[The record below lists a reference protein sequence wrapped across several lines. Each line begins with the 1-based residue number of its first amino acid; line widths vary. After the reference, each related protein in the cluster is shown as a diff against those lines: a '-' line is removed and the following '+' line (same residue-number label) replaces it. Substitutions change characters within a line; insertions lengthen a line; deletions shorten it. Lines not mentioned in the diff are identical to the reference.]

1 MPELDFTPATRLMAS
16 LVANTSVGQLTDPT
30 PCTQYVVGDLVDHI
44 GALTVA
50 FRLAADKELGDVGAP
65 PLGDA
70 TRLGDDWR
78 TRIPAELERLA
89 EAWGNEDAW
98 SGMTRAGG
106 IDMPGEVAAFVAID
120 ELVVHGWDLARA
132 TAQSFDAD
140 TDSVNAAFNFVEQ
153 FSGPDDAES
162 RGDAFGAV
170 IALPDDAPL
179 LDRLIGLTGR
189 DPNWS
194 PA

>member
-16 LVANTSVGQLTDPT
+16 LVVNTSVEQLTYPT
-30 PCTQYVVGDLVDHI
+30 PCAQYVVGDLVDHI

-50 FRLAADKELGDVGAP
+50 FRMAADKEPGDVGAS

-70 TRLGDDWR
+70 SRLGDDWR
-78 TRIPAELERLA
+78 TRIPANLERLA
-89 EAWGNEDAW
+89 DAWGNADAW

-162 RGDAFGAV
+162 RGDAFGEV
-170 IALPDDAPL
+170 ITLPDDAPL

>member
-1 MPELDFTPATRLMAS
+1 MPQLDFTPATRLMAS

-30 PCTQYVVGDLVDHI
+30 PCAQYVVGDLVDHI

-50 FRLAADKELGDVGAP
+50 FRMAADKELGDAGAP

-70 TRLGDDWR
+70 SRLGEDWR
-78 TRIPAELERLA
+78 TRIPADLEKLA
-89 EAWGNEDAW
+89 DAWDNADAW

-132 TAQSFDAD
+132 TAQTFDAD
-140 TDSVNAAFNFVEQ
+140 TDSVNAAFNFVKQ

-162 RGDAFGAV
+162 RGEAFGEV
-170 IALPDDAPL
+170 ITLPDDAPM